1 MTGFAGNRNDK
12 NEKNLCERRIVSSI
26 RAAILVTAILITSTG
41 AVHAQQAQAAVSPS
55 SASYSSS
62 SSPQSSSSCN
72 CVVFRLD
79 DIQDFW
85 LHDVQLATLDT
96 FSDSDTK
103 VTPGLIMNF
112 YGRDEP
118 IVAKIE
124 QSKDAGVY
132 ELALHGWNHVDYA
145 KLPLGEQEQTL
156 VDANTK
162 LEALHGSKSNI
173 FITPYNSLNENTLVA
188 MKDIGLEIV
197 SADTDP
203 GSGFLAPTYP
213 TLSSSSSSSNSA
225 HGIKAIPMTVTF
237 MDRHKPVGSNGKT
250 LTQLKGEIDASVAS
264 HGWAVIMLHPQD
276 FAIYKDDTDGTSSS
290 SGKLIAQD
298 AVNSTQIAVLK
309 SLIKQLATDGR
320 TITSFSGVVK
330 LLGENTETS
339 VAAAP
344 ATIAVPAEPPILDT
358 PRQEG
363 TRSATSEHILL
374 SDRIV
379 TTSKPAVA
387 IATASPTTRDGM
399 IDNNP
404 SRSALA
410 IRATTSD
417 SGDGTTYADEVHIK
431 GESTHGQ
438 AGNPDSPGD
447 QSLWGTMQ
455 SLLSGLTNLIVH
467 VFGR

>member
-124 QSKDAGVY
+124 QGKDAGVY

-203 GSGFLAPTYP
+203 DNGFLAPTYP
-213 TLSSSSSSSNSA
+213 ALSSSSSSNST
-225 HGIKAIPMTVTF
+225 HGIIKSIPMTVTF

-276 FAIYKDDTDGTSSS
+276 FAIYKDDNDSSNSS
-290 SGKLIAQD
+290 SGKRIAQD
-298 AVNSTQIAVLK
+298 AVNSTQIEVLK

-320 TITSFSGVVK
+320 TITSFNGVVQF
-330 LLGENTETS
+330 LGENTQAS

-344 ATIAVPAEPPILDT
+344 AAIAVSAEPPVLDT
-358 PRQEG
+358 PRQVG
-363 TRSATSEHILL
+363 TGSTTSEHITF
-374 SDRIV
+374 SDRVV
-379 TTSKPAVA
+379 TILKPAVA
-387 IATASPTTRDGM
+387 IATASLTTGNG
-399 IDNNP
+399 IINNL
-404 SRSALA
+404 SRSTLA
-410 IRATTSD
+410 THAPASD
-417 SGDGTTYADEVHIK
+417 SGDEITYADEAHIK
-431 GESTHGQ
+431 GEDTPSQ
-438 AGNPDSPGD
+438 AGNPASPGD
-447 QSLWGTMQ
+447 RDLWSIMQ
-455 SLLSGLTNLIVH
+455 SLLSGLTSLIVH
-467 VFGR
+467 MFDR